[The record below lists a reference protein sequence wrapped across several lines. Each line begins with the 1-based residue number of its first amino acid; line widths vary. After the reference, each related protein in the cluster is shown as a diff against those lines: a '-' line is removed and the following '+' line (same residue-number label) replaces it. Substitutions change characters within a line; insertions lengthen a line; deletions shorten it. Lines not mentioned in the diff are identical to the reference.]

1 MNYALYQTLKNL
13 NKKNE
18 HCFYRPPNPYTLDV

>member
-18 HCFYRPPNPYTLDV
+18 HCFYRSPNPYTLDV